1 MEGYL
6 TTETDWEKGNNV
18 VSKIFSGQTSRNKA
32 KGRMRWEGSR
42 GDRAKEMVGTQS
54 DISLIVVG

>member
-1 MEGYL
+1 MEL
-6 TTETDWEKGNNV
+6 
-18 VSKIFSGQTSRNKA
+18 FSGQTSRNKA

-54 DISLIVVG
+54 DISLIVAG